1 MKRSALRI
9 MYVAVLFGSTQVTQM
24 AHAAGQS
31 SITLQAKGTINAAP
45 KFKDADD
52 NTLTTAPFNFD
63 NNLAG
68 NANRDIDSQSFQ
80 MKLVGAKAYPASVD
94 LVMPASC
101 TIGNAAVNN
110 AHVNFS
116 HDGVV
121 SSANGAFNIASA
133 ALFSYYLRF
142 AAAGNYGDKDGA
154 VSCSAPGSLTYQ
166 Y

>member
-1 MKRSALRI
+1 MIRSHFRI
-9 MYVAVLFGSTQVTQM
+9 VYVAILLGSTLVPQLVQ
-24 AHAAGQS
+24 AAGQS
-31 SITLQAKGTINAAP
+31 SITLQAKGTINSAP

-52 NTLTTAPFNFD
+52 NTLATAYFNFD

-68 NANRDIDSQSFQ
+68 NANRDIDSQAFQ
-80 MKLVGAKAYPASVD
+80 MKLVGAKGYPASID

-101 TIGNAAVNN
+101 TIGSASVNN

-121 SSANGAFNIASA
+121 SSTNGSFSIASA